1 MRIALRNV
9 RVALV
14 IAPHPDDEVIGAA
27 GLIARLRRH
36 GARVRV
42 AVVTDGAASHRGS
55 RQWPR
60 ARLVA
65 ARQRESLHALR
76 RLGIVAGDVSFL
88 NLPDGQLPS
97 IPGRCY
103 RALRRQVA
111 RCRDL
116 DLIVGPACD
125 DDHPDHRAVAAAV
138 AGCPGGAG
146 RLTYRVWPP
155 RPDRSGPAWRI
166 AVPGGV
172 PVKRSLIRVYRT
184 QLGAVSDDPAGFTIA
199 RHELAA
205 FARPVERYRPG
216 SK

>member
-1 MRIALRNV
+1 
-9 RVALV
+9 
-14 IAPHPDDEVIGAA
+14 
-27 GLIARLRRH
+27 
-36 GARVRV
+36 
-42 AVVTDGAASHRGS
+42 
-55 RQWPR
+55 
-60 ARLVA
+60 
-65 ARQRESLHALR
+65 
-76 RLGIVAGDVSFL
+76 
-88 NLPDGQLPS
+88 

-138 AGCPGGAG
+138 ARCPGGAG

-172 PVKRSLIRVYRT
+172 PVKRSLIHVYRT

-216 SK
+216 SR